1 MTHERLTNNSNKKS
15 KNHQKEMLINQ
26 KQSKDEHRRRQ
37 SPSAN
42 SNKQTYWNEEW
53 LSIEAYQLRLRA
65 HEHTTTLAICITCN
79 AKIKLGNMGI
89 GVVKSHAKGERHL
102 KICASSKPK
111 GKKRR
116 SVKEMLMPHTEPFP
130 EARGENGENEV
141 IDLGSYTFFKSK

>member
-1 MTHERLTNNSNKKS
+1 MTRERVTNNSNKKNLSPKRNAGKS
-15 KNHQKEMLINQ
+15 KTSE
-26 KQSKDEHRRRQ
+26 DEDRRRQ

-53 LSIEAYQLRLRA
+53 LSIEEYQLWLRA
-65 HEHTTTLAICITCN
+65 DGHTTTLARCITCN

-141 IDLGSYTFFKSK
+141 IDLSSYTFFKSK